1 MAYKLADLG
10 GVPESVVNSLHTAG
24 YDDTEQLLLAAADSD
39 DRPLL
44 AADLGISDE
53 TLMTL
58 LGRADLLRVPG
69 VGPVY
74 SELLIAA
81 GINSMA
87 DLRTAGPG
95 LVDRLAKAAHALGVK
110 ARPTADEVAG
120 WISAAHALP
129 DAADWAVA
137 TNRDALRA
145 GFAPADWAKIRRAP
159 LAAAALVVSASPS
172 DQTDTA
178 VELWAAAAAINEARA
193 EADADA
199 LINVAFADDLS
210 ADDIANFMQDTPDA
224 AMLGTIEEATTLAAT
239 ALADTV
245 SNEQFAAYQ
254 AMILDVAWKVA
265 EASREGSAGFLGIGR
280 KKIVNEQEMAAV
292 EAVRRAVGG

>member
-10 GVPESVVNSLHTAG
+10 GVPENVVNSLQAAG
-24 YDDTEQLLLAAADSD
+24 IQDTDQLLLAAADSD
-39 DRPLL
+39 NHAGL
-44 AADLGISDE
+44 AAELGISAE
-53 TLMTL
+53 ALATL

-69 VGPVY
+69 IGPVY
-74 SELLIAA
+74 SEMLMAA
-81 GINSMA
+81 GVLSLA
-87 DLRTAGPG
+87 DLRAAGPG
-95 LVDRLAKAAHALGVK
+95 LVDRLASAGQTLGVK
-110 ARPTADEVAG
+110 SHPSVDEVAG
-120 WISAAHALP
+120 WISAAQVMP
-129 DAADWAVA
+129 DAADWAIA

-145 GFAPADWAKIRRAP
+145 GFAPADWAKIRLAP

-193 EADADA
+193 EAHADA
-199 LINVAFADDLS
+199 LINVAFADDIA
-210 ADDIANFMQDTPDA
+210 ADDIANFMKDTPDT

-239 ALADTV
+239 ALDDTV
-245 SNEQFAAYQ
+245 TTEQFAAYQ

-280 KKIVNEQEMAAV
+280 KKIVNDQEMAAV